1 MADVQKIQATMMAGD
16 GEGLTVLIK
25 EALDEGIS
33 AGEILN
39 TMLIPGMDIV
49 GAQMETGEKFI
60 PEVLMVAQTMGG
72 AVEFLK
78 PLLGDQKGKQTGK
91 VVIGTVKGDMHDIGK
106 NLVCMMMEST
116 GFEMI
121 DLGVDVDP
129 ERFVEAIKETNCDI
143 IAMSALLTTTMGMIK
158 RTVEAITESGYR
170 DKVKIII
177 GGAPVT
183 QEFSQTI
190 GADGYADDA
199 GAASRLAKTLLQ

>member
-1 MADVQKIQATMMAGD
+1 MVDVKKVQATMMAGD
-16 GEGLTVLIK
+16 SEGLTVLIK

-49 GAQMETGEKFI
+49 GEQMESGEMFI

-72 AVEFLK
+72 AVEVLK
-78 PLLGDQKGKQTGK
+78 PLLGEEGGKQIGK
-91 VVIGTVKGDMHDIGK
+91 VVIGTVKGDLHDIGK

-121 DLGVDVDP
+121 DLGVDVEP
-129 ERFVEAIKETNCDI
+129 AKFVEAIKETNCDI
-143 IAMSALLTTTMGMIK
+143 IALSALLTTTMGMIK

-183 QEFSQTI
+183 QDYCNSI

-199 GAASRLAKTLLQ
+199 GSASRLAKVLLQ